1 MIDLFVQ
8 QWEKN
13 KDLLKKYFETTN
25 VKEYDSYEK
34 LIKIVLDKIINTD
47 NDVYGETINLNKIIK
62 IDYGDYQGTL
72 IFVFPAD
79 CYQPSPYDTYYTTV
93 SYGSCSGCDTLMGIV
108 DVWYDDSDLP
118 TKSQV
123 DSLMTL
129 SLHLIQNT
137 YTFKD
142 WED

>member
-8 QWEKN
+8 QWENN

-25 VKEYDSYEK
+25 ITEYDSYEK

-93 SYGSCSGCDTLMGIV
+93 SYGSCSVCDTLMSVVGG
-108 DVWYDDSDLP
+108 WCDDDLP
-118 TKSQV
+118 TNSQV
-123 DSLMTL
+123 DRLMTL

-137 YTFKD
+137 HTFKD